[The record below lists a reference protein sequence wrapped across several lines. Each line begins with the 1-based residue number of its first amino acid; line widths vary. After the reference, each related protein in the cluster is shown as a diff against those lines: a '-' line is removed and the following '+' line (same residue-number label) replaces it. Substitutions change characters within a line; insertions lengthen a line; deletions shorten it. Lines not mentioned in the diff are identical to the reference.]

1 MIKNIK
7 LTNDKCTL
15 CPCLADVLLPAHCA
29 NQRWRTSLAPAILMP
44 LTAELRSTPH
54 HEPVIEITRWRLPG
68 ADCSFVLL
76 HLGADRHPRAIAVN
90 EPPMECEDTPEIA
103 NDCVN
108 DDDANTDAVLELL
121 PPGSPG

>member
-1 MIKNIK
+1 MNRLLK
-7 LTNDKCTL
+7 LL
-15 CPCLADVLLPAHCA
+15 VGACLV
-29 NQRWRTSLAPAILMP
+29 
-44 LTAELRSTPH
+44 LTAL
-54 HEPVIEITRWRLPG
+54 
-68 ADCSFVLL
+68 FVLL

-121 PPGSPG
+121 PLAVQVNGVRTFY